1 MPGCVA
7 LIVAAGRGARLGDTP
22 GAAPSTPKQ
31 YLPLGGRPVLSHAVA
46 AFLGADEI
54 IAIRVVIHGDDRQ
67 LYDEAVGHLD
77 ILDPVIGGDTRQDSV
92 RLGLESLAGD
102 GFDSVLI
109 HDAARPL
116 VDAALIGRTCAAL
129 AIHSGVVPALP
140 MADSLKRGN
149 GGVII
154 DSVDRTDLWRAQTPQ
169 GFSFDAILGAHRKAA
184 DNMPSVTMPPVT
196 MTDDAAV
203 AAAAGIEVA
212 LVPGSEDNFKITTIE
227 DLARAERALLG
238 GGETRTGQG
247 FDVHGFDDDGSG
259 PVRLCGIDLP
269 HPRGLAGHSDAD
281 AALHAATDAILGA
294 LAEGDIGSH
303 FPPSDAT
310 WKDADSVAFV
320 DHALAL
326 LAARDGILV
335 HLDLTIICE
344 HPKIAP
350 HRAAMRARMADI
362 LGIDMDRISIK
373 ATTTEELGALGRGEG
388 IAAQAVATISLGGRN
403 P

>member
-1 MPGCVA
+1 MPICVA
-7 LIVAAGRGARLGDTP
+7 LIVAAGRGARLSDTP

-31 YLPLGGRPVLSHAVA
+31 YHLLGGRPVLSHAVA
-46 AFLGADEI
+46 AFLGADGI
-54 IAIRVVIHGDDRQ
+54 TAIRVVIHGDDRQ
-67 LYDEAVGHLD
+67 LYHEAVGHLD
-77 ILDPVIGGDTRQDSV
+77 ILDPVIGGATRQDSV
-92 RLGLESLAGD
+92 RAGLESLAGD

-116 VDAALIGRTCAAL
+116 LDAALIGRTCAAL
-129 AIHSGVVPALP
+129 ANHRGVVPALP
-140 MADSLKRGN
+140 VADSLMRANNSLFG
-149 GGVII
+149 
-154 DSVDRTDLWRAQTPQ
+154 DSIDRTNLWRAQTPQ
-169 GFSFDAILGAHRKAA
+169 GFSFAAILGAHRKAA
-184 DNMPSVTMPPVT
+184 GNPDTMPHVS

-212 LVPGSEDNFKITTIE
+212 LVPGFEDNFKITTLE
-227 DLARAERALLG
+227 DMARAERLLSG

-247 FDVHGFDDDGSG
+247 FDVHGFGADGSG
-259 PVRLCGIDLP
+259 PVRLCGVDLP
-269 HPRGLAGHSDAD
+269 HPRGLTGHSDAD

-310 WKDADSVAFV
+310 WKDADSATFV
-320 DHALAL
+320 DHAVAL

-350 HRAAMRARMADI
+350 HRAAMRARKADI
-362 LGIDMDRISIK
+362 LGNDMDRVSIK
-373 ATTTEELGALGRGEG
+373 ATTSEELGALGRGEG
-388 IAAQAVATISLGGRN
+388 IAAQAVATIRLGRRN
-403 P
+403 T